1 MAKQSCVCSY
11 ADASFPLPK
20 YKYSIWK
27 KVLKTWK
34 RLFFFSSISQAA
46 KWNWLIFPNP
56 FFGPRKKMRNFSL
69 KVFLFR
75 KEVLAWNSGTAR
87 KTFPEP
93 QGYPM
98 FDGIRKL
105 IQQWK
110 AIAQIDTA
118 KAFTKIGHMGFFE
131 PLKIYVLHLNPVNK
145 TLIWWEADDLIYW

>member
-1 MAKQSCVCSY
+1 MQMIAFHYQSINI
-11 ADASFPLPK
+11 ASE
-20 YKYSIWK
+20 K

-34 RLFFFSSISQAA
+34 RFFFFFFLLLYLKQ
-46 KWNWLIFPNP
+46 PNGIDWY
-56 FFGPRKKMRNFSL
+56 FQTHSLGQEKTMRNFSL

-75 KEVLAWNSGTAR
+75 KEFLAWNSGTAR

-131 PLKIYVLHLNPVNK
+131 PLKIYVFHLNPVNK